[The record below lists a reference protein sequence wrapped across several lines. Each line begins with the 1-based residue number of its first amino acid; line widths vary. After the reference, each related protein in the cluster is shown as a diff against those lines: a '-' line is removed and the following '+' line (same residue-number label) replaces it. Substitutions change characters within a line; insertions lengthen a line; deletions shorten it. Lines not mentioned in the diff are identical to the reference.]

1 MIPYCSKGK
10 GVFIDRATEQPLPA
24 DGEQVLSEIA
34 FTPKELDGSVSL
46 AYTLDSRKLEDV
58 RNVAIEIKWK
68 MWYTISNKLKKR
80 RDRYE

>member
-1 MIPYCSKGK
+1 MHTKSAAY
-10 GVFIDRATEQPLPA
+10 FMDRATEQPLPV

-58 RNVAIEIKWK
+58 R
-68 MWYTISNKLKKR
+68 
-80 RDRYE
+80 